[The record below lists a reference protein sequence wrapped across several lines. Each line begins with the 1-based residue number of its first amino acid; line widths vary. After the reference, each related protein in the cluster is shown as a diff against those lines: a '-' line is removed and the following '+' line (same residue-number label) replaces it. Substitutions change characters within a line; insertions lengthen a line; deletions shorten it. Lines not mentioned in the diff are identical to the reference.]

1 MRPPAGTITHRLP
14 ADYDYCWVLWQVA
27 VGWEAADFTASA
39 TAALDD
45 LMADRATLELVA
57 AARGLQMP

>member
-1 MRPPAGTITHRLP
+1 M
-14 ADYDYCWVLWQVA
+14 A

>member
-1 MRPPAGTITHRLP
+1 M
-14 ADYDYCWVLWQVA
+14 LWQVA
-27 VGWEAADFTASA
+27 VGWEASDFTASA
-39 TAALDD
+39 TAARDD